1 MFIIGDI
8 LWLDTIVEKL
18 AWKHRVFTSEVEEV
32 LTGQCRI
39 YRKETGSVDGEHL
52 YNALAVCGKTQSL
65 KADQKCSDARRPR
78 AFHLPFRQAI
88 PRVASRRI
96 RSDFLPRRRVG
107 ESARGVLGRTP
118 Q

>member
-52 YNALAVCGKTQSL
+52 YNALGKTGAGRYLSVFFIKKL
-65 KADQKCSDARRPR
+65 NNKALIITARDMNKNERKR
-78 AFHLPFRQAI
+78 Y
-88 PRVASRRI
+88 
-96 RSDFLPRRRVG
+96 
-107 ESARGVLGRTP
+107 EKK
-118 Q
+118 